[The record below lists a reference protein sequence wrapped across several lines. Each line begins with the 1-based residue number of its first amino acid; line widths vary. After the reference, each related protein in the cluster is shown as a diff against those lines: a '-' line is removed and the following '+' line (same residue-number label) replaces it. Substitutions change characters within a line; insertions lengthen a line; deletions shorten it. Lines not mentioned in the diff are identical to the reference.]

1 MAALPAEPT
10 AADVLEE
17 AAAVIRRVAQ
27 GLREDR
33 RRRQAAASPNGGVFR
48 RAHPPQGVT
57 GAQVREARRRLRLSQ
72 RQLGEELHVSRGMIA
87 DAEAGRRGCPP
98 VVASWAKRILKGGG

>member
-1 MAALPAEPT
+1 MAA
-10 AADVLEE
+10 
-17 AAAVIRRVAQ
+17 

-33 RRRQAAASPNGGVFR
+33 KRQLALAGGVFR

-57 GAQVREARRRLRLSQ
+57 GADLRRAREQVRLTQ
-72 RQLGEELHVSRGMIA
+72 RELGEELHVSRGMIA

-98 VVASWAKRILKGGG
+98 VLASWARRLLSQQKGGADSEPA